1 MDGATTTA
9 MVLAILAAV
18 LSAAALAV
26 SLALYL
32 KASRMA
38 EPHKRFL
45 AALGQM
51 DFPEDLTGFLEA
63 LGTVHHRLQ
72 DTQRALEQTIE
83 AVRGSIARVG
93 LVRFDAFEEMAGL
106 LSFSLALLDH
116 RANGVLLTGLH
127 RRQSYDAYCRR
138 VIGGTVEHEILPE
151 EREALD
157 EALRGWQAT

>member
-1 MDGATTTA
+1 MNGATTTV
-9 MVLAILAAV
+9 MVLAILATI
-18 LSAAALAV
+18 LSAAAVAV
-26 SLALYL
+26 SLAVYR
-32 KASRMA
+32 KTSQMA

-51 DFPEDLTGFLEA
+51 EFPEDLTAFLEA

-72 DTQRALEQTIE
+72 ETQRTLEQTIE
-83 AVRGSIARVG
+83 ALRASIARVG

-116 RANGVLLTGLH
+116 RGNGVLLTGLH

-138 VIGGTVEHEILPE
+138 VLAGKVEHEILPE
-151 EREALD
+151 EREALN
-157 EALRGWQAT
+157 EALRGWQPS